1 MIYHLDFTDDAKEE
15 IADLKKS
22 APDDFDK
29 VSRLLKELVV
39 HPRTGTGKPELMKY
53 GKLKGL
59 WSRRITDKNR
69 LVYKIKDSEL
79 IVVVLSA
86 KGHYND
92 K

>member
-15 IADLKKS
+15 IAQLKKS
-22 APDDFDK
+22 GQNAFGK
-29 VSRLLKELVV
+29 LNNLLKELVF

-59 WSRRITDKNR
+59 WSRRITEKHR
-69 LVYKIKDSEL
+69 LVYSINDSES
-79 IVVVLSA
+79 VVLVLSV
-86 KGHYND
+86 KGHYED